1 MNLKNVSFFVA
12 VVALVMTGGV
22 GAATM
27 SSRVPKEPLA
37 ATESTKSGLNIGE
50 RMLAFETKHVTGPD
64 SGTEVCPICNYGT
77 LPGVMVFAHKADNDV
92 LVEVATKLD
101 KLVADSKHNL
111 RAFVVVLTDDNE
123 DVDMVKSVYGDKFK
137 HVAVT
142 YLPANNPVVKDYKI
156 DLGDK
161 TRTTAMVYKKMK
173 VTRVVTNVGEV
184 KGSLDNLVA
193 AAKKVDTAE

>member
-27 SSRVPKEPLA
+27 SLTNKGPVVA
-37 ATESTKSGLNIGE
+37 IESTKSGLPVGE
-50 RMLAFETKHVTGPD
+50 RMLAFETRHVTGPD
-64 SGTEVCPICNYGT
+64 NGTDVCPICNYGT
-77 LPGVMVFAHKADNDV
+77 LPGVMVFAHKADNEV
-92 LVEVATKLD
+92 LLEVAAKLD

-111 RAFVVVLTDDNE
+111 RAFVVVLTDDSE

-137 HVAVT
+137 HLAVT
-142 YLPANNPVVKDYKI
+142 YLPSDNAVVKDYKI
-156 DLGDK
+156 DLSDK

-173 VTRVVTNVGEV
+173 VTRVVTNVGEA
-184 KGSLDNLVA
+184 KGSLDQLVA